1 MSGAPV
7 SVESP
12 LLLASFPVVTFGE
25 SIGQATIV
33 DRFFGFSAICG
44 TFIFFSGFFQ
54 GLRRIKPLY
63 LPGAVI
69 FSSSY
74 LLAFSHVRVTSGA
87 QCVPQRPLLLN
98 GGFWLSAV
106 QPGTRVLLSA
116 EMKASPV

>member
-44 TFIFFSGFFQ
+44 TFHILFWIF
-54 GLRRIKPLY
+54 P
-63 LPGAVI
+63 
-69 FSSSY
+69 
-74 LLAFSHVRVTSGA
+74 RVEENKATLFA
-87 QCVPQRPLLLN
+87 
-98 GGFWLSAV
+98 GGCDF
-106 QPGTRVLLSA
+106 
-116 EMKASPV
+116 